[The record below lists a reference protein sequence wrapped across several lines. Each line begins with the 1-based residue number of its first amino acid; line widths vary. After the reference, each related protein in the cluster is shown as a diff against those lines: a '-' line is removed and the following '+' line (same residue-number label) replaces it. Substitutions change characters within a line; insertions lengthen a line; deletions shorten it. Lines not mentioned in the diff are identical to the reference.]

1 MDAGGATA
9 TTLSLRTRGA
19 AVRWA
24 RDVLRAAGVEAP
36 RVEADALLAAAV
48 GGPRYASYLEPDAAL
63 ADNEQVRFVAM
74 VERRAARQPI
84 QYVLGRET
92 FRGMELVVTPDVLIP
107 RPETEGVVA
116 AALEIVAGRNRPV
129 VADVGTG
136 SGCIALAVAS
146 ARPDAVVYATDR
158 SAPALAVARGNAERL
173 GLADRV
179 QWLEGDLF
187 APLVNQGVRA
197 DVLVA
202 NPPYVADGDI
212 RRLQPEVRFEPPEA
226 LRGGPDGLDFYRRI
240 AVEARSVLAPGGRV
254 VIELGFGQA
263 GAVRMLAEQAGFAV
277 ERLDDDVNG
286 IARVMTLA
294 GPTPWT

>member
-24 RDVLRAAGVEAP
+24 RDVLAAAGVESP
-36 RVEADALLAAAV
+36 RDEADALLSEAV
-48 GGPRYASYLEPDAAL
+48 GGPRYASYLEPDAAV
-63 ADNEQVRFVAM
+63 AESEQVRFVEM

-92 FRGMELVVTPDVLIP
+92 FRGLELAVTPDVLIP

-116 AALEIVAGRNRPV
+116 AALGIVAGRTRPV

-136 SGCIALAVAS
+136 SGCIALAVAA
-146 ARPDAVVYATDR
+146 ARPDAAVYATDR
-158 SAPALAVARGNAERL
+158 SARALAVARGNAERL
-173 GLADRV
+173 GLAGRV

-197 DVLVA
+197 DALVS
-202 NPPYVADGDI
+202 NPPYVADGDVG
-212 RRLQPEVRFEPPEA
+212 RLQAEVRFEPSEA

-240 AVEARSVLAPGGRV
+240 AAEARSVLAPDGRV

-263 GAVRMLAEQAGFAV
+263 DPVRTLAERAGFVV
-277 ERLDDDVNG
+277 ERVDDDVNG

-294 GPTPWT
+294 GPTAWT

>member
-1 MDAGGATA
+1 
-9 TTLSLRTRGA
+9 
-19 AVRWA
+19 VRWA
-24 RDVLRAAGVEAP
+24 RDVLGAAGVDSP
-36 RVEADALLAAAV
+36 RVEADALLSAAV
-48 GGPRYASYLEPDAAL
+48 GGPRYASYLDPGGMVSEDEHA
-63 ADNEQVRFVAM
+63 RFAAM
-74 VERRAARQPI
+74 VERRARREPI
-84 QYVLGRET
+84 QYVLGREA
-92 FRGMELVVTPDVLIP
+92 FYGLDLAVTPDVLIP

-116 AALEIVAGRNRPV
+116 AALEIAVKRTRPV

-136 SGCIALAVAS
+136 SGCIALAIAS

-158 SAPALAVARGNAERL
+158 SARALAVARGNAKRL

-187 APLVNQGVRA
+187 APLAARGVRA
-197 DVLVA
+197 DVLVS
-202 NPPYVADGDI
+202 NPPYVADGDVA
-212 RRLQPEVRFEPPEA
+212 RLQAEVRFEPSEA

-240 AVEARSVLAPGGRV
+240 AAQARSVLAPGGRI

-263 GAVRMLAEQAGFAV
+263 DAVRSLAEEAGFGV

-294 GPTPWT
+294 GPTAWT